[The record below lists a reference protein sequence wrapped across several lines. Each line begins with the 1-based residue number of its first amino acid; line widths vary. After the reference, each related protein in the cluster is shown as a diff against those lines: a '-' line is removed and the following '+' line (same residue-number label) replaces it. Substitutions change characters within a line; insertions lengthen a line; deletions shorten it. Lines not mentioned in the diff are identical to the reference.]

1 MIGQDLVY
9 ASEQLKQGLTVGI
22 PTETVYGLAAN
33 ALNEE
38 AVLSIFKIKNR
49 PHFDPLI
56 VHVSKVE
63 DVHLYTEGLSGKAL
77 LLAETFWPGPLTILL
92 KRNERV
98 PLMVSSGSDKLAI
111 RIPQHPMTLELL
123 SMLDFPLAAPS
134 ANPFGYISPTKAEHV
149 EKQLGD
155 KISYIIDGG
164 SSNIGLE
171 STIVDCS
178 DEQVKVVRLGGI
190 SIEKLEEVLGEK
202 VGYNISQ
209 NSNPSAPGQLDSHY
223 SPNKKFVV
231 LENLSEDWLRYKQH
245 KICFLNFGDR
255 KLPEGIFEMNLSQ
268 KGDLDEAAMNLFH
281 YMRLLDELDAEM
293 ILAQK
298 LPSIGLGK
306 AINDRMARASHK
318 L

>member
-56 VHVSKVE
+56 VHVAKME
-63 DVHLYTEGLSGKAL
+63 DVSLYTQGLHGKAK
-77 LLAETFWPGPLTILL
+77 LLAERFWPGPLTLL
-92 KRNERV
+92 MKRNDKI

-111 RIPQHPMTLELL
+111 RIPQHPMTLKLL
-123 SMLDFPLAAPS
+123 SILDFPLAAPS

-155 KISYIIDGG
+155 KTAYILDGG
-164 SSNIGLE
+164 DSKIGLE
-171 STIVDCS
+171 STIVDCTE
-178 DEQVKVVRLGGI
+178 DKVRVVRLGGI
-190 SIEKLEEVLGEK
+190 SIESIEEALGESIELS
-202 VGYNISQ
+202 ISQ

-231 LENLSEDWLRYKQH
+231 VENISEDWLPYNQH
-245 KICFLNFGDR
+245 SMCFLNFGDR
-255 KLPEGIFEMNLSQ
+255 KLPEGHFELNLS
-268 KGDLDEAAMNLFH
+268 KSGNIDEAAMNLFH
-281 YMRLLDELDAEM
+281 YMRLLDDLDTEM
-293 ILAQK
+293 IVAQK

-306 AINDRMARASHK
+306 AINDRMQRASHK